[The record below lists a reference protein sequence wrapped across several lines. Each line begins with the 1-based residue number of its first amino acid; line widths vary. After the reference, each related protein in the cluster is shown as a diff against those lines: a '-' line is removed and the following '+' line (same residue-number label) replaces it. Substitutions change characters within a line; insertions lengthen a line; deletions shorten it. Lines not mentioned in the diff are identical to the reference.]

1 MKIKHDKLKWRPFW
15 ASHVGAMKGCLDF
28 LDIPMSD
35 AWLAGGVGHAF
46 VMNINDNVSAAGPT
60 AWNTEMMMLLGHNL
74 GFHISGVFAWKSDPQ
89 FEIKQKL
96 AWETARRAL
105 DQGFPCYGWELGIA
119 EYYVVCGY
127 DSYGYYYSGI
137 GTAEYEFDL
146 SRDRKQELASGT
158 FTEQLRQDLFH
169 RGIELSDNV
178 RVERR
183 FGCWIIKDEDD
194 GRRYSILEDRNGR
207 LMLHG
212 EYEISQGFKKWTEL
226 GDSKLGLLELYS
238 VEPAY
243 TSDDDAIV
251 KEVLEFA
258 LEFAQGPRKWV
269 KDGFHTGLAAY
280 ETWKRALDNRK
291 ADAFGTA
298 YNAAVWQEC
307 RMLASQFLQEAAER
321 IGGAKAFELR
331 EAAKWYDSVAQ
342 ELNILTER
350 FPFHQRS
357 PEHIRDEEALDQAS
371 RALSRAQIAERRAL
385 EKLQRIAHMI

>member
-1 MKIKHDKLKWRPFW
+1 
-15 ASHVGAMKGCLDF
+15 
-28 LDIPMSD
+28 MSD
-35 AWLAGGVGHAF
+35 AWLAGGIGHAF

-60 AWNTEMMMLLGHNL
+60 AWNTEMIMLLGHNL
-74 GFHISGVFAWKSDPQ
+74 GFHVSGVFTWKSDPQ

-137 GTAEYEFDL
+137 GTAQYEFDL

-158 FTEQLRQDLFH
+158 FTEHLRQELFR
-169 RGIELSDNV
+169 RGIVLSDNV

-194 GRRYSILEDRNGR
+194 GRGYSVLEDKNGR

-212 EYEISQGFKKWTEL
+212 EYEMSQGFKKWTEL

-251 KEVLEFA
+251 KEVLEFV

-269 KDGFHTGLAAY
+269 KEGFHTGLAAY
-280 ETWKRALDNRK
+280 ETWKRALDNRR

-298 YNAAVWQEC
+298 YNASVWQEC
-307 RMLASQFLQEAAER
+307 RMLAAHFLQEAAER
-321 IGGAKAFELR
+321 IGGSTAFELR
-331 EAAKWYDSVAQ
+331 EAAKWYDTVAQ
-342 ELNILTER
+342 ELIILTER

-371 RALSRAQIAERRAL
+371 CALGRAQIAEHRAL
-385 EKLQRIAHMI
+385 EKLQRIVYMI